1 VRSPSVVV
9 ANALP
14 KLWERCIRTDAVGAS
29 VEVYVPE
36 CGSLAA
42 ELAWVSS
49 EVTLQA
55 IGARAGEL
63 WMLHAGGVAD
73 PTTGATIALVGPS
86 GAGKTTATRVLAQE
100 FGYVSDET
108 VGIDTSGA
116 VLPYPK
122 PLSVVESDKGH
133 KRQVSPTDLGLLEP
147 PETCTLAGLV
157 LVNRVDG
164 TTLDVRRVPTGEAL
178 VRLAEQTSY
187 VARMDSPLRTMAG
200 HVERVGGAVEVT
212 YSEAADLVP
221 VVRQLM
227 GGR

>member
-1 VRSPSVVV
+1 V

-14 KLWERCIRTDAVGAS
+14 KLWERCARSDAVGAS
-29 VEVYVPE
+29 VEVDVPQR
-36 CGSLAA
+36 GSLDA

-73 PTTGATIALVGPS
+73 PATGATIALVGPS

-108 VGIDTSGA
+108 VGIEESGS

-122 PLSVVESDKGH
+122 PLSVVQPGQGH
-133 KRQVSPTDLGLLEP
+133 KRQVSPDEAGLAEAP
-147 PETCTLAGLV
+147 DTCTLAGLA

-164 TTLDVRRVPTGEAL
+164 ATLDVRPVPTGEAL

-187 VARMDSPLRTMAG
+187 VARMDSPLRTMAA
-200 HVERVGGAVEVT
+200 HLERVGGAVEIT

>member
-1 VRSPSVVV
+1 M
-9 ANALP
+9 ADALP
-14 KLWERCIRTDAVGAS
+14 SLWERCTRSDAVGAPL
-29 VEVYVPE
+29 EINVPE
-36 CGSLAA
+36 RGSLDA
-42 ELAWVSS
+42 ELAWLSS

-73 PTTGATIALVGPS
+73 SATGATIALVGPS

-108 VGIDTSGA
+108 VGIDDAGT

-122 PLSVVESDKGH
+122 PLSVVQPGEAH
-133 KRQVSPTDLGLLEP
+133 KRQVSPAEIGLLEAP
-147 PETCTLAGLV
+147 ATCTLAGLV

-164 TTLDVRRVPTGEAL
+164 ATLDVRAVPLGEAL

-187 VARMDSPLRTMAG
+187 VARMDSPLRTMAN
-200 HVERVGGAVEVT
+200 HLERVGGAVEIT
-212 YSEAADLVP
+212 YAEADELVP
-221 VVRQLM
+221 VVHRLLD
-227 GGR
+227 GR